1 MQYKKFSQKKE
12 KSETVGIVHFRKKF
26 IDQQIVIQQSI
37 TNFVLNPKGN
47 ETFTETKEVGN
58 LRLIKEVLF
67 SYKACN

>member
-12 KSETVGIVHFRKKF
+12 ENETVGIVHFRKKF
-26 IDQQIVIQQSI
+26 IDQQIMIQQRV
-37 TNFVLNPKGN
+37 TNFVLNPKDN

-67 SYKACN
+67 LI